1 LSELIKPDYL
11 ADEGTSS
18 KDDTNKLTQSYI
30 NEIEK
35 LPDPVGYRLL
45 LKMWKMSEMTD
56 GGIALAEQTLET
68 SEMTSV
74 VGYVVKMGDMCYQD
88 KNKFL
93 SPWCEIGNFVVIGR
107 YAGARFKTK
116 FGEHR
121 IINDDEIIG
130 TIEKPEDILALF

>member
-1 LSELIKPDYL
+1 MSELIKPDYL

-18 KDDTNKLTQSYI
+18 KKDTNKLTQSYI
-30 NEIEK
+30 NDIKK

>member
-1 LSELIKPDYL
+1 MSELIKPDYL

-18 KDDTNKLTQSYI
+18 KEDTNKLTQSYI

-93 SPWCEIGNFVVIGR
+93 SPWCEVGNFVVIGR

>member
-1 LSELIKPDYL
+1 MSELIKPDYL

>member
-1 LSELIKPDYL
+1 MSELIKPDYL
-11 ADEGTSS
+11 SDEGTSS
-18 KDDTNKLTQSYI
+18 KEDTNKLTQSYI
-30 NEIEK
+30 NDIKK

-56 GGIALAEQTLET
+56 GGIALSEQTLET